1 MVLPW
6 SIRLFIIV
14 GDIDPDKIEASI
26 KRLFNDLKPSKE
38 ATKATPVMVDDN
50 NNTLYAFGS
59 NKEVSQEIFQ
69 LYRKIE
75 YIAPEEKKLSYV
87 PLH

>member
-1 MVLPW
+1 
-6 SIRLFIIV
+6 
-14 GDIDPDKIEASI
+14 
-26 KRLFNDLKPSKE
+26 
-38 ATKATPVMVDDN
+38 MVDDN

-75 YIAPEEKKLSYV
+75 YIAPEEKNSLMYLYIKPMYSLVNIMFNNRMQKIAQAPESNISASRV
-87 PLH
+87 MV

>member
-1 MVLPW
+1 M
-6 SIRLFIIV
+6 